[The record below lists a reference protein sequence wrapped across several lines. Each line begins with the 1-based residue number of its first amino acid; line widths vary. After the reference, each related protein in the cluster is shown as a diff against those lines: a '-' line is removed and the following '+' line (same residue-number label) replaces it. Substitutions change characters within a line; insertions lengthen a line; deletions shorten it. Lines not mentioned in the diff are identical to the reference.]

1 MLQTFIFVIK
11 NNKFTRKQGIIKLTK
26 DTFTPENKE
35 KDNISNVSLI
45 EEMKKSYLDY
55 AMSVIVS
62 RALPDC
68 RDGLKPVHR
77 RILYAMNESGY
88 HYNKAYKKSAR
99 IVGDVMGKYHPHG
112 DNAIY
117 DSMVRMAQ
125 DFSMR
130 LELIDGQGNF
140 GSLDG
145 DPPAAMR
152 YTEARLAKISEK
164 IVADL
169 DKDTIEFHP
178 NYDDSI
184 KEPNVLPAQF
194 PNLLVNGTSGIAVG
208 MATNI
213 PPHNLG
219 EVIDATLHC
228 IDNPSAKIE
237 DFQKLILGPDFPTGG
252 QIIGKKGINDTF
264 LNGKGSCV
272 VRSKTSIETFKKDR
286 EAIIIHEI
294 PYQVNKSKLIE
305 KIADTVK
312 NGVIEGISDLRDESD
327 RNGVRVVIE
336 LKKDIDSKIILNQL
350 YKNTLLQT
358 TFNSNMLALNK
369 GKPEQMNLK
378 EILQLFIDFREEVVT
393 KRTIFDLNKAR
404 NKAHIL
410 IGLVV
415 TNENIDEVINLIKSS
430 KDSKE
435 AKDKLIKKKWKL
447 SKSNIDFITLV
458 EDQTSKLIKN
468 EYILTENQ
476 AKSILEL
483 RLHKLTSLERAD
495 IKKDLE
501 KLILEIKNYLDIL
514 NSREK
519 LLKIIKNELSE
530 IKNEFST
537 KRKTEIFDTEYE
549 VIDDINYIQRE
560 DIIITISNNG
570 YIKRSLLDNYRAQN
584 RGGKGKTGMS
594 TREEDFVKEIHQT
607 TTHNKL
613 LVFSSLGKVYSLR
626 SHDIPEASL
635 KARGKPIV
643 NLLPFIEGEKIATFL
658 PLPLDEKIWSN
669 SIIVFVTKQGMIR
682 KNNLLDV
689 AKSGKRDLRETGKL
703 SIKLNNKDELINVK
717 IASDTQDILLS
728 TNNGKCLRFPLKKLR
743 LFSGLNSSGVRGIKM
758 EKNNFVIS
766 QAILKHSEIDMSIR
780 TEYLKYAA
788 ENRKMKKSTDSNFQK
803 LQNNEEFLL
812 AVTTRGFGKRSSAY
826 EYRISNRGG
835 KGITG
840 ILTTPKNGKV
850 IDCFVVNEKDQII
863 LVSDKGQIIRININ
877 QVRIAGRST
886 QGVSIFKIPENDRI
900 VNISRVQEFEDS

>member
-1 MLQTFIFVIK
+1 MSEENTNSNLTPK
-11 NNKFTRKQGIIKLTK
+11 DKFSS
-26 DTFTPENKE
+26 
-35 KDNISNVSLI
+35 ISLVK
-45 EEMKKSYLDY
+45 EMKKSYLDY

-77 RILYAMNESGY
+77 RILYAMSESGY
-88 HYNKAYKKSAR
+88 NYNKAYKKSAR

-112 DNAIY
+112 DTAIY

-140 GSLDG
+140 GSLDS

-164 IVADL
+164 IVTDL
-169 DKDTIEFHP
+169 EKETVSFQA
-178 NYDDSI
+178 NYDDSTR
-184 KEPNVLPAQF
+184 EPTVLPAQY
-194 PNLLVNGTSGIAVG
+194 PNLLVNGASGIAVG

-213 PPHNLG
+213 APHNLI
-219 EVIDATLHC
+219 EVINATLHC
-228 IDNPSAKIE
+228 LDNPQANIE
-237 DFQKLILGPDFPTGG
+237 ELNKFIFGPDFPTGG
-252 QIIGKKGINDTF
+252 KIIGQKGILEAFNTGRGACI
-264 LNGKGSCV
+264 L
-272 VRSKTSIETFKKDR
+272 RSKTSIEIFKKDR
-286 EAIIIHEI
+286 EAIIVHEV

-312 NGVIEGISDLRDESD
+312 HDIIEGISDLRDESD

-336 LKKDIDSKIILNQL
+336 LKKDVDSNIILNQL
-350 YKNTLLQT
+350 YKHTQLQI

-378 EILQLFIDFREEVVT
+378 DILMSFIDFREEVIT

-415 TNENIDEVINLIKSS
+415 ANENIDKIISLIKSS

-435 AKDKLIKKKWKL
+435 AKEKLININWEL
-447 SKSNIDFITLV
+447 SKSNIEFINLI
-458 EDQTSKLIKN
+458 EDDSIRLDKTH
-468 EYILTENQ
+468 YVLTEAQ
-476 AKSILEL
+476 VKAILEL
-483 RLHKLTSLERAD
+483 KLHRLTSLERED

-501 KLILEIKNYLDIL
+501 NLILEIKDYLEIL
-514 NSREK
+514 NSRET
-519 LLKIIKNELSE
+519 LLNVIKNELNNIKDEFGTPRRSE
-530 IKNEFST
+530 IIDK
-537 KRKTEIFDTEYE
+537 EYE
-549 VIDDINYIQRE
+549 QIDDINYIQQE

-594 TREEDFVKEIHQT
+594 TRDEDFVKEIHLA
-607 TTHNKL
+607 TTHTKL
-613 LVFSSLGKVYSLR
+613 LVFSTLGKVYSLK

-643 NLLPFIEGEKIATFL
+643 NLLPFTENEKIATFL
-658 PLPLDEKIWSN
+658 TLPIEENDWVN
-669 SIIVFVTKQGMIR
+669 WFIVFSTKQGMVR

-689 AKSGKRDLRETGKL
+689 AKSGKRELRETGKL
-703 SIKLNNKDELINVK
+703 SIKLNDKDQLISVK
-717 IASDTQDILLS
+717 IASKNQDILLS
-728 TNNGKCLRFPLKKLR
+728 TNDGKCLRFPVEKLR
-743 LFSGLNSSGVRGIKM
+743 LFSGLNSAGVRGIKM
-758 EKNNFVIS
+758 DKNNFVIS
-766 QAILKHSEIDMSIR
+766 QAILNHSFIDMNIR
-780 TEYLKYAA
+780 SDYLKFAS
-788 ENRKMKKSTDSNFQK
+788 ESRKDNASQNSKFQD

-812 AVTTRGFGKRSSAY
+812 CITTRGYGKRSSAY

-840 ILTTPKNGKV
+840 ILTTSKNGKV
-850 IDCFVVNEKDQII
+850 IDCFVVKSNDQII
-863 LVSDKGQIIRININ
+863 LVSDKGQIIRVNIN

-886 QGVSIFKIPENDRI
+886 QGVSIFKIPDTDKI
-900 VNISRVQEFEDS
+900 VNVSRVEEFDNIDE

>member
-1 MLQTFIFVIK
+1 MTEDNLTSEK
-11 NNKFTRKQGIIKLTK
+11 NS
-26 DTFTPENKE
+26 PEE
-35 KDNISNVSLI
+35 KISNISLVD
-45 EEMKKSYLDY
+45 EMKKSYLDY

-112 DNAIY
+112 DTAIY

-140 GSLDG
+140 GSQDG

-152 YTEARLAKISEK
+152 YTEARLSKISEK
-164 IVADL
+164 IVTDL
-169 DKDTIEFHP
+169 EKETVSFQP
-178 NYDDSI
+178 NYDDST
-184 KEPNVLPAQF
+184 KEPTVLPAQY
-194 PNLLVNGTSGIAVG
+194 PNLLVNGASGIAVG

-213 PPHNLG
+213 APHNLG
-219 EVIDATLHC
+219 EVINATLYC
-228 IDNPSAKIE
+228 IDKPDANIDE
-237 DFQKLILGPDFPTGG
+237 LNQIILGPDFPTGG
-252 QIIGKKGINDTF
+252 QLIGRQGIKEAFKTGRGACII
-264 LNGKGSCV
+264 
-272 VRSKTSIETFKKDR
+272 RSKTSLEVFKKDR
-286 EAIIIHEI
+286 EAIIIHEV
-294 PYQVNKSKLIE
+294 PYQVNKAKLIE
-305 KIADTVK
+305 KIAETVK
-312 NGVIEGISDLRDESD
+312 NNIIEGISDLRDESD

-336 LKKDIDSKIILNQL
+336 LKKDVDPNIILNQL
-350 YKNTLLQT
+350 YKHTLLQT

-378 EILQLFIDFREEVVT
+378 EIISSFIDFREEVVT
-393 KRTIFDLNKAR
+393 KRTVYDLNKAR
-404 NKAHIL
+404 NKAHVL

-415 TNENIDEVINLIKSS
+415 ANDNIDEIIKLIKES

-435 AKDKLIKKKWKL
+435 AKSKLIKTKWKL
-447 SKSNIDFITLV
+447 SNSNINFINLI
-458 EDQTSKLIKN
+458 EDQTNRLNKDM
-468 EYILTENQ
+468 YILTDTQ
-476 AKSILEL
+476 AKAILDL
-483 RLHKLTSLERAD
+483 RLHRLTSLERDD
-495 IKKDLE
+495 IKNDLD
-501 KLILEIKNYLDIL
+501 KLIIEIKDYLEIL

-519 LLKIIKNELSE
+519 LLNVIKEELNQ

-537 KRKTEIFDTEYE
+537 PRKSEIIDKEYE
-549 VIDDINYIQRE
+549 QIDDINYIQQE

-594 TREEDFVKEIHQT
+594 TREEDFVKEIHLA
-607 TTHNKL
+607 TTHTKL
-613 LVFSSLGKVYSLR
+613 LVFSTLGKVYALKA
-626 SHDIPEASL
+626 HDIPEASL

-643 NLLPFIEGEKIATFL
+643 NLLPFVDTEKIATFL
-658 PLPLDEKIWSN
+658 TLPIDENDWSN
-669 SIIVFVTKQGMIR
+669 SLIVFSTKNGMVR

-689 AKSGKRDLRETGKL
+689 ARSGKRELRETGKL
-703 SIKLNNKDELINVK
+703 CIKLNDNDKLIGVK
-717 IASDTQDILLS
+717 IASNNQDIILS
-728 TNNGKCLRFPLKKLR
+728 TNDGKCLRFPLEKLR

-758 EKNNFVIS
+758 EKGNFVIS
-766 QAILKHSEIDMSIR
+766 QAILKHSIIDMSIR
-780 TEYLKYAA
+780 SEYLKFASD
-788 ENRKMKKSTDSNFQK
+788 NRREKTNKNQDFEE
-803 LQNNEEFLL
+803 LQNKEEFLL
-812 AVTTRGFGKRSSAY
+812 CITTRGFGKRSSAY

-850 IDCFVVNEKDQII
+850 IDCFVVSESDQII
-863 LVSDKGQIIRININ
+863 LVSDKGQIIRVNVN

-886 QGVSIFKIPENDRI
+886 QGVSVFKIPDTDKI
-900 VNISRVQEFEDS
+900 VNISRVNEIEDKVNEIKDNE

>member
-1 MLQTFIFVIK
+1 MTDKTETPSK
-11 NNKFTRKQGIIKLTK
+11 NQPF
-26 DTFTPENKE
+26 E
-35 KDNISNVSLI
+35 DNISSISLV

-88 HYNKAYKKSAR
+88 NFNKAYKKSAR

-112 DNAIY
+112 DAAIY

-125 DFSMR
+125 NFSMR

-169 DKDTIEFHP
+169 EKETVSFQP
-178 NYDDSI
+178 NYDDSTN
-184 KEPNVLPAQF
+184 EPTVLPAQY
-194 PNLLVNGTSGIAVG
+194 PNLLVNGASGIAVG

-213 PPHNLG
+213 APHNLG
-219 EVIDATLHC
+219 EVIDATLYC
-228 IDNPSAKIE
+228 INNPNAEIK
-237 DFQKLILGPDFPTGG
+237 DLNNLILGPDFPTGG
-252 QIIGKKGINDTF
+252 QIIGLKGINEAYET
-264 LNGKGSCV
+264 GKGACV
-272 VRSKTSIETFKKDR
+272 IRSKTSIENFKKDR
-286 EAIIIHEI
+286 EAIIINEI

-305 KIADTVK
+305 KIAETVK
-312 NGVIEGISDLRDESD
+312 NNIIEGISDLRDESD

-336 LKKDIDSKIILNQL
+336 LKKDVDSNIILNQL
-350 YKNTLLQT
+350 YKHTLLQT

-378 EILQLFIDFREEVVT
+378 DILMSFIDFREEVVT
-393 KRTIFDLNKAR
+393 KRTIFDLKKAR

-415 TNENIDEVINLIKSS
+415 ANDNIDKIIELIKSS
-430 KDSKE
+430 KDSNE
-435 AKDKLIKKKWKL
+435 AKNKLIKTKWKL
-447 SKSNIDFITLV
+447 SENNINFINLI
-458 EDQTSKLIKN
+458 EDQTSQLNKN
-468 EYILTENQ
+468 LYSFTDTQVKAILD
-476 AKSILEL
+476 L
-483 RLHKLTSLERAD
+483 RLHKLTSLERDD

-501 KLILEIKNYLDIL
+501 NITLEIKNYLEIL
-514 NSREK
+514 NSRKK
-519 LLKIIKNELSE
+519 LLQVIIKELEEIKKEFATPRKSE
-530 IKNEFST
+530 IISK
-537 KRKTEIFDTEYE
+537 EYE
-549 VIDDINYIQRE
+549 TIDDIQYIQQE

-570 YIKRSLLDNYRAQN
+570 YIKRSLLENYRAQN

-594 TREEDFVKEIHQT
+594 TREEDFVKEIHMA
-607 TTHNKL
+607 TTHTKL
-613 LVFSSLGKVYSLR
+613 LVFSSLGKVYSLK

-635 KARGKPIV
+635 KARGKPII
-643 NLLPFIEGEKIATFL
+643 NLLPFSKDEKIATFL
-658 PLPLDEKIWSN
+658 PLPIDENDWN
-669 SIIVFVTKQGMIR
+669 NFLIVFATKKGMVR
-682 KNNLLDV
+682 KNNLIDI

-703 SIKLNNKDELINVK
+703 SIKLKDKDELISVK
-717 IASDTQDILLS
+717 IASDNQDILLS
-728 TNNGKCLRFPLKKLR
+728 TSDGKCLRFPLIKLR

-766 QAILKHSEIDMSIR
+766 QAILKHSEIDMNIR
-780 TEYLKYAA
+780 NEYLRFAS
-788 ENRKMKKSTDSNFQK
+788 ENRKNNSLSNSNFID

-812 AVTTRGFGKRSSAY
+812 SITTKGYGKRSSAY

-840 ILTTPKNGKV
+840 ISTTSKNGKV
-850 IDCFVVNEKDQII
+850 IDCFVVKENDQII
-863 LVSDKGQIIRININ
+863 MVSDKGQIIRVNIK

-886 QGVSIFKIPENDRI
+886 QGVSIFKIPDTDKI
-900 VNISRVQEFEDS
+900 VNVSRVQELENNE

>member
-1 MLQTFIFVIK
+1 MTDD
-11 NNKFTRKQGIIKLTK
+11 II
-26 DTFTPENKE
+26 TPEKHPLE
-35 KDNISNVSLI
+35 DNITSISLVD
-45 EEMKKSYLDY
+45 EMKKSYLDY

-77 RILYAMNESGY
+77 RILYAMSESGY
-88 HYNKAYKKSAR
+88 SYNKAYKKSAR

-112 DNAIY
+112 DAAIY

-164 IVADL
+164 IVTDL
-169 DKDTIEFHP
+169 DKETIVFQP
-178 NYDDSI
+178 NYDDSTR
-184 KEPNVLPAQF
+184 EPTVLPAQY
-194 PNLLVNGTSGIAVG
+194 PNLLVNGASGIAVG

-213 PPHNLG
+213 APHNLG

-228 IDNPSAKIE
+228 IDNPNSTVE
-237 DFQKLILGPDFPTGG
+237 ELNNFVLGPDFPTGG
-252 QIIGKKGINDTF
+252 QIIGNKGIKEAFKT
-264 LNGKGSCV
+264 GKGACV
-272 VRSKTSIETFKKDR
+272 LRSKTSIETFKKER
-286 EAIIIHEI
+286 EAIIIHEV

-305 KIADTVK
+305 KIAENVK
-312 NGVIEGISDLRDESD
+312 NDVIEGISDLRDESD

-336 LKKDIDSKIILNQL
+336 LKKDIDPNIILNQL
-350 YKNTLLQT
+350 YKHTLLQT

-378 EILQLFIDFREEVVT
+378 EIIFSFIDFREEVVT
-393 KRTIFDLNKAR
+393 KRTVFDLNKAR

-415 TNENIDEVINLIKSS
+415 ANDNIDEIISLIKSS
-430 KDSKE
+430 KDSKD
-435 AKDKLIKKKWKL
+435 AKKKLVKSRWKL
-447 SKSNIDFITLV
+447 SKYNFNFINLI
-458 EDQTSKLIKN
+458 EDQTNHLIKDS
-468 EYILTENQ
+468 YSLTDTQ
-476 AKSILEL
+476 AKAILDL
-483 RLHKLTSLERAD
+483 RLHRLTSLERDD
-495 IKKDLE
+495 IKKDLAN
-501 KLILEIKNYLDIL
+501 LVLEIKDYLEIL

-519 LLKIIKNELSE
+519 LFSVIKNELKE
-530 IKNEFST
+530 IKKEFAT
-537 KRKTEIFDTEYE
+537 PRKSEIFDREYE
-549 VIDDINYIQRE
+549 QIDDINYILQE

-594 TREEDFVKEIHQT
+594 TREEDFVKEIHLA
-607 TTHNKL
+607 TTHTKL
-613 LVFSSLGKVYSLR
+613 LVFSSLGKVYSLK

-635 KARGKPIV
+635 KARGKPII
-643 NLLPFIEGEKIATFL
+643 NLLPFVADEKIATFL
-658 PLPLDEKIWSN
+658 PLPINEKDWSN
-669 SIIVFVTKQGMIR
+669 LLIVFATKQGMVR

-703 SIKLNNKDELINVK
+703 SIKLNDKDKLISVK
-717 IASDTQDILLS
+717 IASNNQDILLS
-728 TNNGKCLRFPLKKLR
+728 TNDGKCLRFPLEKLR

-766 QAILKHSEIDMSIR
+766 QAILKHSFIEMNIR
-780 TEYLKYAA
+780 SGYLRFAS
-788 ENRKMKKSTDSNFQK
+788 ENRKIITSTNSQFQD
-803 LQNNEEFLL
+803 LQKNEEFLL
-812 AVTTRGFGKRSSAY
+812 CVTTKGFGKRSSAY

-840 ILTTPKNGKV
+840 ILLTKKNGKV
-850 IDCFVVNEKDQII
+850 IDCFVVKENDQII
-863 LVSDKGQIIRININ
+863 LVSDKGQIIRVNIR
-877 QVRIAGRST
+877 QVRIAGRAT
-886 QGVSIFKIPENDRI
+886 QGVSIFKIPDTDRI
-900 VNISRVQEFEDS
+900 VNVSRVQEFEENNEENN